1 MGLAA
6 VSGYASPE
14 PSLVDVAPSFLAPM
28 PRTPGLISLADLS
41 QGVPARLA
49 EIQGGHQLVRRM
61 LALGLR
67 LGSPVTV
74 VQRRGQGLVV
84 ASGVSRIA
92 IGAGIADKLWV
103 EPASGQPSP
112 DAGDP
117 AG

>member
-1 MGLAA
+1 M
-6 VSGYASPE
+6 SQ
-14 PSLVDVAPSFLAPM
+14 
-28 PRTPGLISLADLS
+28 TPGVVSLADLS
-41 QGVPARLA
+41 QGSPARLT
-49 EIQGGHQLVRRM
+49 EIRGGHQLVRRM

-67 LGSPVTV
+67 LGSPITV

-84 ASGVSRIA
+84 ASGGTRIA